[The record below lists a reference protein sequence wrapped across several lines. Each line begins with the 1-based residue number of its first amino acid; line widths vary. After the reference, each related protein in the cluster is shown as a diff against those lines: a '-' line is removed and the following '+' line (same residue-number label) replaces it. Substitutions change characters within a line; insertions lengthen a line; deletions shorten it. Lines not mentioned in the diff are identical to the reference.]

1 MWPERFV
8 PHCQIAGTMFISL
21 FQISTGMKSVIAI
34 IVGLL
39 LLGSTSFAQQSEN
52 KRKLDEA
59 KRKAADERSRSFGK
73 RSSTHEEAPTI
84 SKNDPGK
91 PQKKSVDSDQEK
103 KSKDNSGLVIDLNED
118 QTKSKETRG
127 ANTDPAKSN
136 APAVIQT
143 TTSESG
149 SPAILSGDNGNGRD
163 GTNNVQR
170 GTLKM
175 AGAEVKGD
183 MGLYKKDAGEKN
195 IRTPKRISKQEEQ
208 PQRITERPAVP
219 QNSEATVQETSS
231 QQEESV
237 VKKTPEKKDEK
248 KSKGKSKKSRKGK
261 SRDSGK

>member
-1 MWPERFV
+1 
-8 PHCQIAGTMFISL
+8 
-21 FQISTGMKSVIAI
+21 MKSVIAI

-52 KRKLDEA
+52 RRKLEEA
-59 KRKAADERSRSFGK
+59 KRKAADERSRGFGK
-73 RSSTHEEAPTI
+73 RSFSHQEAPTI

-91 PQKKSVDSDQEK
+91 PQKKSVDSDGEK
-103 KSKDNSGLVIDLNED
+103 KSKENTDLVIDLNED

-127 ANTDPAKSN
+127 ENTDPAKSN

-175 AGAEVKGD
+175 AGAEMKGD
-183 MGLYKKDAGEKN
+183 MGLYKKDASDKN
-195 IRTPKRISKQEEQ
+195 IRESKRIQKQEEQ
-208 PQRITERPAVP
+208 PQQITDRPAAT
-219 QNSEATVQETSS
+219 QNNDAAVQETSS
-231 QQEESV
+231 QQEESTV
-237 VKKTPEKKDEK
+237 TKKSDQKEK
-248 KSKGKSKKSRKGK
+248 KSKTKSKKSRKSK
-261 SRDSGK
+261 SRESGE